1 MDFFPIFLSLAA
13 GSKLGF
19 TCFTSDPG
27 VCPYILFSVLTEC
40 IFGSEHSC
48 KRLAGLIDLTTGIAA
63 VVQAVAQVTHYQS
76 TQKPL
81 CKSTHHPFH
90 HHPTTPGK
98 KFSWKHCCV
107 FTEKKSWFFLYISTA
122 LLTHKI
128 WHGWCTHIWLCVQ
141 NTKLALPQFQND
153 YFVTN
158 FPRAQKAPLV

>member
-107 FTEKKSWFFLYISTA
+107 FTEKKKLIFPLYFNSSAYTQNMA
-122 LLTHKI
+122 WMMYSHMVV
-128 WHGWCTHIWLCVQ
+128 CTEYETCTSSVSEWLFR
-141 NTKLALPQFQND
+141 NKS
-153 YFVTN
+153 
-158 FPRAQKAPLV
+158 PRAQKAPLV